1 MREATL
7 RELPFQS
14 AKFTGLEH
22 NPRVTVVSDVV
33 FGGPDIEPEAD
44 RRFVVDIRSLEHM
57 LEAARQSPQGLAV
70 IHHAGVRVRRV
81 RDGAAVVD
89 VLYIVGDNP
98 APVPFSLQGGR

>member
-7 RELPFQS
+7 QELPFQS
-14 AKFTGLEH
+14 ANFSGLEH

-33 FGGPDIEPEAD
+33 FGGKATEPTAD

-70 IHHAGVRVRRV
+70 IHHAGVRVRRI

-89 VLYIVGDNP
+89 MLYIMGDNP
-98 APVPFSLQGGR
+98 VPVPFSLQGGR

>member
-1 MREATL
+1 MREERL
-7 RELPFQS
+7 QELPFQS
-14 AKFTGLEH
+14 AQFTGLEH

-33 FGGPDIEPEAD
+33 FGGKVTEPTAD
-44 RRFVVDIRSLEHM
+44 RRFVVDIRSLEQM

-89 VLYIVGDNP
+89 VLCIVGDNP
-98 APVPFSLQGGR
+98 APVPFSLSGGR